1 MVKVLKGK
9 TLQPRIFCPVRLSF
23 RVEGEIKS
31 VADKQKVRVHQY
43 QTELTRSL
51 KGLKWKRKGYNRVNF

>member
-31 VADKQKVRVHQY
+31 VADKQK
-43 QTELTRSL
+43 S
-51 KGLKWKRKGYNRVNF
+51 KSSSIPN